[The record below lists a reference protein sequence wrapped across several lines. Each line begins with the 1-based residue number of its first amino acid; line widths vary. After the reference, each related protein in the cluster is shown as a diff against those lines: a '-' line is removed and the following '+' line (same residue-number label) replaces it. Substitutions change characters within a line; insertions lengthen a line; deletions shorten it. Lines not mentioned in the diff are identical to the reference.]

1 MREVITMKLDEK
13 IVMQG
18 VFSVDEGD
26 TYDLA
31 GALEISES
39 GEIYLDCI
47 HKMSASN
54 LDQKDMVN
62 LTGETSALG
71 KILLIDSFT
80 VSSEHKFSGDLSRS
94 KLFCNKMVCVDKN
107 HQGYDLKT
115 SKMTFEI
122 EDLEKWIAKPIINSE
137 WKDNKKIYSYD
148 LPDME
153 RIELGD
159 GLSLTLSHSMT
170 ISTGNFHERTEVRSK
185 AFAIFES
192 AEEKDLDFFIDNGVT
207 LSNLV
212 SFALDSVCT
221 IKNSYYG
228 EHNNNRVIYQTA
240 NKIKKRKE
248 INLVNYYFTMRSAGD
263 RSAEIIKNWF
273 LLSKKLRPT
282 ISLYTQLKSGT
293 HQYTEAAFLSL
304 AQAAEAL
311 HRRTC
316 NDTPMSKSD
325 YRAMVKDIIEKSGE
339 KHEIFLKEKLSYGYE
354 YSFRQRLELM
364 LSVCWSDEKI
374 KEREDDIRKIV
385 QARNIFTHYP
395 SKGDEILN
403 EKLSKDLHDYT
414 KLLENIIVSNI
425 LFIISSNDKEWTLS
439 IMQRINKFRYRD
451 F

>member
-1 MREVITMKLDEK
+1 MKLDEK

-18 VFSVDEGD
+18 VFSLDDGD

-47 HKMSASN
+47 HKMSAYN
-54 LDQKDMVN
+54 LDQKNMVN
-62 LTGETSALG
+62 LRGETSALG

-137 WKDNKKIYSYD
+137 LKDNKKIYSYD

-228 EHNNNRVIYQTA
+228 ENNNNRVFYQTA

-248 INLVNYYFTMRSAGD
+248 
-263 RSAEIIKNWF
+263 
-273 LLSKKLRPT
+273 KK
-282 ISLYTQLKSGT
+282 
-293 HQYTEAAFLSL
+293 
-304 AQAAEAL
+304 
-311 HRRTC
+311 
-316 NDTPMSKSD
+316 
-325 YRAMVKDIIEKSGE
+325 
-339 KHEIFLKEKLSYGYE
+339 
-354 YSFRQRLELM
+354 
-364 LSVCWSDEKI
+364 
-374 KEREDDIRKIV
+374 
-385 QARNIFTHYP
+385 
-395 SKGDEILN
+395 
-403 EKLSKDLHDYT
+403 
-414 KLLENIIVSNI
+414 
-425 LFIISSNDKEWTLS
+425 
-439 IMQRINKFRYRD
+439 
-451 F
+451 